1 MAFNPF
7 RTFRKHQKAMFAV
20 LAVLSMFIF
29 VLTGSMQAGWDFFNG
44 ITYYFGMSSSK
55 YPTVATVYGKR
66 VDSVELQRLRYGR
79 QIANLYMTVAEQQ
92 AYQKSAYVTRSLEQ
106 QLEKEYPD
114 IAQRINMYTQQ
125 ARGGWREFQQ
135 LGAAALSSKEFEK
148 KPEGRNLG
156 QQMLQM
162 KIFSYLL
169 GQKLMARGRTP
180 YFGGSLDG
188 EGLVNFIIWKHQ
200 ADVRGI
206 QYGKDEVQA
215 LVNKDTQNLL
225 SDSDFKQ
232 VDGVLAQRYGRLK
245 WSDLLNALADEFR
258 VREAKE
264 ALGYVEPGGMQMPDP
279 TPFEF
284 WKFYQENRA
293 TARLA
298 LAEIPVRSPEL
309 LSKIGKPT
317 EEELKAL
324 YDKDKDKDYS
334 PQSPAGGFKQPPQIR
349 VQWVRPQVDH
359 FREQARRS
367 NRVID
372 AATQVLAG
380 GFAGAKPWDVLMP
393 HAVDFRLAAEY
404 ELNKYRFRAPSLTS
418 GDLSAYYPGTDRADN
433 VAAAVGQ
440 AFGAA
445 GTLGRG
451 AALSGLIGYQAG
463 GLARQTPEGQA
474 IVDREKQQRAQAA
487 ATVMLSGFGGNA
499 LTPAATYCEA
509 SNRQR
514 YLPMSLVRQQLSEKA
529 NNQQTLHLAQETMN
543 GVRQQ
548 LDNVSKLKNASE
560 AWDYMQA
567 NRPQVIAS
575 LTALAAAGASPGT
588 PPMGAPL
595 VISGH
600 VASTAP
606 ADDKIRTFAQ
616 RLLAAMANPVS
627 SASMIAMNEELL
639 PSALAQGA
647 IDRALANGDLVGGGS
662 DRLDDAYNIAR
673 DPGLKPLR
681 ETYVLKEIM
690 SDPSGRRFAEQFFNE
705 KAEPRNASL
714 YAPQELAGGEEQYL
728 YWNTVEKPA
737 YVPTFAEARPRVLS
751 RWELDKARPL
761 AETAAKEL
769 AARAEKGGQP
779 EQNLRDAARHY
790 GNFFELDG
798 VARLVPMQFPAFQ
811 SSQFEETYQPYDV
824 PEADRDK
831 IEYPTQQMVDKLIDL
846 KHKGQV
852 AVVSDRPEAHYYV
865 ATLLSRTEPSVNSF
879 YGDYATPSKHAQL
892 LQQMEKQTHR
902 VQDEKQAIIA
912 RLRAEAKVQINQENM
927 QKVGPA
933 PEED

>member
-7 RTFRKHQKAMFAV
+7 RAFRKHQKAMFAT

-55 YPTVATVYGKR
+55 YPTVATVYGKKL
-66 VDSVELQRLRYGR
+66 DTVELQRLRYGR
-79 QIANLYMTVAEQQ
+79 QIANLYMAVAERQT
-92 AYQKSAYVTRSLEQ
+92 YEKSAYMASALQ
-106 QLEKEYPD
+106 KQLEKEYPD
-114 IAQRINMYTQQ
+114 IAKRVEMFTQS
-125 ARGGWREFQQ
+125 ARDWRQLEQ
-135 LGAAALSSKEFEK
+135 LGAMALSDKEFEK
-148 KPEGRNLG
+148 KPEGRNLA
-156 QQMLQM
+156 QQMLQTR
-162 KIFSYLL
+162 IVSFLL
-169 GQKLMARGRTP
+169 GQKLMMRGRTP
-180 YFGGSLDG
+180 YFGGSLDAD
-188 EGLVNFIIWKHQ
+188 GLINFIIWKHQ

-206 QYGKDEVQA
+206 QYGNDDVQT
-215 LVNKDTQNLL
+215 LVNKDTRNLL

-264 ALGYVEPGGMQMPDP
+264 ALGYVEPGGMRMPEP
-279 TPFEF
+279 TPYEF

-298 LAEIPVRSPEL
+298 LAEIPVRSPEFVA
-309 LSKIGKPT
+309 KIGKPS

-324 YDKDKDKDYS
+324 YEKDKDKDYS

-349 VQWVRPQVDH
+349 VQWVRPQLDH
-359 FREQARRS
+359 FRDQARRS

-393 HAVDFRLAAEY
+393 HAVDLRLAAEY
-404 ELNKYRFRAPSLTS
+404 ELNKNRFRAPPLTS

-440 AFGAA
+440 AFGTA
-445 GTLGRG
+445 GTLGPG

-463 GLARQTPEGQA
+463 GQARQTPEGQA
-474 IVDREKQQRAQAA
+474 IVDREKQQRAQVA
-487 ATVMLSGFGGNA
+487 ATVVLSGFGQNA
-499 LTPAATYCEA
+499 LAPAAAYCEA

-514 YLPMSLVRQQLSEKA
+514 YLPMSLVRQQLADKA
-529 NNQQTLHLAQETMN
+529 NNQQAFHFAQESVN
-543 GVRQQ
+543 GLRQQ
-548 LDNVSKLKNASE
+548 LDNVSKLKSATD
-560 AWDYMQA
+560 AWEYMEA

-575 LTALAAAGASPGT
+575 LTALAAAGASPVV

-600 VASTAP
+600 VASSPP
-606 ADDKIRTFAQ
+606 ADPKVRAFAQ
-616 RLLAAMANPVS
+616 RLLAAMGHPVS
-627 SASMIAMNEELL
+627 AASTMAVNEELL
-639 PSALAQGA
+639 PAVLAQGA
-647 IDRALANGDLVGGGS
+647 IDRAVAGGDFVRGGS
-662 DRLDDAYNIAR
+662 DRLDDAYDIAR

-681 ETYVLKEIM
+681 EVYAVKAIM
-690 SDPSGRRFAEQFFNE
+690 SDPSGRRFAEEFFNE
-705 KAEPRNASL
+705 KAEPRNVTL
-714 YAPQELAGGEEQYL
+714 YAPQELAGGDEQYL
-728 YWNTVEKPA
+728 YWNTVQKPA
-737 YVPTFAEARPRVLS
+737 YVPTFAEARPRVLD
-751 RWELDKARPL
+751 RWELVKARPL
-761 AETAAKEL
+761 AEAAAKDL
-769 AARAEKGGQP
+769 AAKADKGGQP
-779 EQNLRDAARHY
+779 EQNLRDAARRY

-798 VARLVPMQFPAFQ
+798 VARLVPTQFPAFQ
-811 SSQFEETYQPYDV
+811 SSQFQETFQPYDI

-831 IEYPTQQMVDKLIDL
+831 IEYPTQQMVDKLLDL
-846 KHKGQV
+846 KNKGQV
-852 AVVSDRPEAHYYV
+852 AVVSDQPEAHYYV
-865 ATLLSRTEPSVNSF
+865 ATLVSRIEPSVNSF
-879 YGDYATPSKHAQL
+879 YGDYATPPKHAQL
-892 LQQMEKQTHR
+892 LQQMEKQTHLA
-902 VQDEKQAIIA
+902 QEEKEAIIA